1 MSRGKDEVYV
11 ASFPIPTKG
20 SGRFQTAVVISH
32 AGATTERNSCTSPDG
47 KLMSVEVVLSPSF
60 KASAPKFLFAPPIY
74 AKGTPD
80 RHLWDISPDGQKFLI
95 NTVSSDQSSPIAV
108 VLNWQAA
115 LKK

>member
-1 MSRGKDEVYV
+1 MLQPGTKKYCSGKDRPFMRLSRVHRRSRGKDEVYV

-60 KASAPKFLFAPPIY
+60 KASAPNSSSRLRFMP
-74 AKGTPD
+74 KGH
-80 RHLWDISPDGQKFLI
+80 RI
-95 NTVSSDQSSPIAV
+95 
-108 VLNWQAA
+108 
-115 LKK
+115 